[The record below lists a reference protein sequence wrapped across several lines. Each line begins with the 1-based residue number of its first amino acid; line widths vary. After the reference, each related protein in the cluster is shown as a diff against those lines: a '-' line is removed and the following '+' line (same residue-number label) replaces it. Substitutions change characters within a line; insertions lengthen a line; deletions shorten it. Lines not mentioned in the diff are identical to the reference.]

1 MLVSCILCRRS
12 YVVCCIGGVN
22 VNWCYIRT
30 YTVCIVKKFIRI
42 KDNNTRT
49 SVSTPMLYKETYKV
63 EQTNK
68 DIHRKVTME
77 DSYYIK

>member
-1 MLVSCILCRRS
+1 MS
-12 YVVCCIGGVN
+12 IGVI
-22 VNWCYIRT
+22 IRT

-49 SVSTPMLYKETYKV
+49 SVSTPMLYKETYQV
-63 EQTNK
+63 EQKNK

-77 DSYYIK
+77 DNYYII